1 MLNDK
6 KNSFFFLLFQ
16 VLTNQERGKKKKIN
30 VSQTV
35 QKVVYQN
42 NTQKKNPTMHFFTKI
57 SEQMSTH
64 MFIQV
69 TLY

>member
-42 NTQKKNPTMHFFTKI
+42 NTQKKNPTRRVKI
-57 SEQMSTH
+57 
-64 MFIQV
+64 
-69 TLY
+69 